1 MTDEFKQKLLAY
13 LTGKLKKETGV
24 NEPIY
29 SNIQKTNVGIQTY
42 LNKLGIDQPILWEII
57 QGKNANGDL
66 LDSFLVVG
74 YDRYIGTDASFFL
87 ILDGLYNPIGFINE
101 YSSGAKIQNITD
113 IRVDENGTFY
123 AIEKVKQN
131 DNTYKYRLV
140 VLNNIL
146 IPDVKEKKNIAKIRK
161 SYYLQD
167 NLQEQDNVKAIKKPL
182 GNKYLFIGQ
191 KSVSSTTNTK
201 IAVEFTINV
210 GSANEWVTYEEEE
223 SPWVLRNQIVYWDSE
238 DKLHFRFAEVRLNN
252 AFVRFTEN
260 NNETKQI
267 KEILAAYIG
276 VIKTFI
282 NAVFL
287 NYDTCYIIALTPVN
301 DELPTNHE
309 LKIYR
314 IDIKNDIR
322 KRIYQKIEEKKGI
335 LGNSNRITILT
346 DNKNVFVCATV
357 PSQRDNG
364 EYTDLLYMGIIDDY
378 TPYIHNFGEVTEIS
392 QTSLFTTT
400 ILNNLYSFNFLI
412 EDVRLFAT
420 TSYNK
425 NNYNGLSY
433 ENINSLVPNKVNLY
447 DENNIEIFSK
457 NLYNV
462 SINSNSSISTVQIGN
477 NELNDN
483 TIEREELIGETNTI
497 LNSVNQKI
505 TKNIYEK
512 VNINFINNIQIKNAN
527 NENDI
532 ILNINGAS
540 RLNESVLKTIDYDN
554 AKATKIRLIY
564 NDGMDKIF
572 GLADNQIEIIGEKLI
587 LYDFVVYNPSN
598 KNIKT
603 IEFIS
608 NDEKTTYQKI
618 NPNLENNKYYNINQ
632 FVKIV

>member
-42 LNKLGIDQPILWEII
+42 LNELGVVQPILWEII
-57 QGKNANGDL
+57 QGKNANGGL
-66 LDSFLVVG
+66 LDTFLVIG
-74 YDRYIGTDASFFL
+74 YDRYVGSDASFFL
-87 ILDGLYNPIGFINE
+87 ILDNSYNPIGFINE
-101 YSSGAKIQNITD
+101 YSSGTKIQNITD
-113 IRVDENGTFY
+113 MRVDENGTFY
-123 AIEKVKQN
+123 AVEKVKQS
-131 DNTYKYRLV
+131 DDTYKYRLV
-140 VLNNIL
+140 ILNNIL
-146 IPDVKEKKNIAKIRK
+146 IPDVKEKKNIAKLRK

-191 KSVSSTTNTK
+191 KATSSTTNTK

-210 GSANEWVTYEEEE
+210 GSANEWVTYEEED

-238 DKLHFRFAEVRLNN
+238 DILHFRFAEVRLNH
-252 AFVRFTEN
+252 AFIRFTEN

-267 KEILAAYIG
+267 EQLFVTYVG
-276 VIKTFI
+276 VIQTFI
-282 NAVFL
+282 NEVFL
-287 NYDTCYIIALTPVN
+287 NYDTCYLIALTPVD

-314 IDIKNDIR
+314 VDVKNDDR
-322 KRIYQKIEEKKGI
+322 KRIYQKIEEKKGF
-335 LGNSNRITILT
+335 LGSANRIAILT

-357 PSQRDNG
+357 PSQRDDG
-364 EYTDLLYMGIIDDY
+364 EYTDFLYMGIIDDY

-392 QTSLFTTT
+392 QTSLFATT

-425 NNYNGLSY
+425 NNYNGLPY

-447 DENNIEIFSK
+447 DENNLEIFSK
-457 NLYNV
+457 NLYNISV
-462 SINSNSSISTVQIGN
+462 NSNSTISTVQIGN

-483 TIEREELIGETNTI
+483 TIEREELLGETNII
-497 LNSVNQKI
+497 LNSINQKI

-512 VNINFINNIQIKNAN
+512 VNINFINNIQVKNAN
-527 NENDI
+527 DENNVVSNSI
-532 ILNINGAS
+532 GVS
-540 RLNESVLKTIDYDN
+540 RLNESVSETTDYDN

-564 NDGMDKIF
+564 NDGTNMVF
-572 GLADNQIEIIGEKLI
+572 ELADNQIEIIEEKLI

-598 KNIKT
+598 KNIEA

-608 NDEKTTYQKI
+608 SDEATIYQRI
-618 NPNLENNKYYNINQ
+618 NPNLESNKYYNINQ
-632 FVKIV
+632 FVEIV